1 MNAIEIYNLTRRF
14 GRTNAIVDLSLT
26 VPTGSIFALLGPN
39 GAGKTTTIKILMNL
53 IPPTSGRATVL
64 GVDSTRIGPKER
76 AQIGYVSENQALP
89 LWMSVRELLDYCR
102 PFYSCWDRSLEKT
115 LLARFDLPED
125 RKLKNLSR
133 GMLMKVALMSALCFR
148 SS

>member
-1 MNAIEIYNLTRRF
+1 MNAIEIHSLTRRF
-14 GRTNAIVDLSLT
+14 GRTSAVVDLSLT

-39 GAGKTTTIKILMNL
+39 GAGKTTTIKVLMNL
-53 IPPTSGRATVL
+53 IRPTSGRATVL

-102 PFYSCWDRSLEKT
+102 PFYACWDRNLEKT

-125 RKLKNLSR
+125 R
-133 GMLMKVALMSALCFR
+133 
-148 SS
+148 